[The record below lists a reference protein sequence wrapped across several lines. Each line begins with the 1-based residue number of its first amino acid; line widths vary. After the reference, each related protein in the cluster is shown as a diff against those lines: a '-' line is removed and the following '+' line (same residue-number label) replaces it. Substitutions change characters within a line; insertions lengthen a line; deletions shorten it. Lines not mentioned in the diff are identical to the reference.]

1 MTKTKTSIEPDNNLG
16 LMRQG
21 ELFGYRKT
29 YMRLTRFVIESL
41 KKEGMVSSEPS
52 EDDYKKVA
60 DNLLVAIFGRH
71 AQIALERE
79 AEEREKEH

>member
-41 KKEGMVSSEPS
+41 KKEGMVSGPQSRIS
-52 EDDYKKVA
+52 
-60 DNLLVAIFGRH
+60 
-71 AQIALERE
+71 
-79 AEEREKEH
+79 